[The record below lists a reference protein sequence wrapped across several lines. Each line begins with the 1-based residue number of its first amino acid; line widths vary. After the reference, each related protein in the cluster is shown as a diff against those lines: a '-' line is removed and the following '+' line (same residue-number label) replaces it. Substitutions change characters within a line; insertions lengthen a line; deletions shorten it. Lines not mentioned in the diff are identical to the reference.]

1 MKYELRTLT
10 SDEVIDVV
18 SIFEGMESVG
28 IEMAKAYFVNRK
40 KLDEEDFDKL
50 FTVKVKP
57 STVRYKWWEEEST
70 KLDDY

>member
-1 MKYELRTLT
+1 MKYELRTLGD
-10 SDEVIDVV
+10 DEPIDVV

-28 IEMAKAYFVNRK
+28 IEMAKAYFVGRK

-57 STVRYKWWEEEST
+57 STVRYKWWEEENPN
-70 KLDDY
+70 LDDY